1 MIFKR
6 TYRYQSSMPL
16 QEIKNKLIGK
26 HIETHHLDFEISEKN
41 GMLRI
46 IPHAEH
52 EPGVKTLPITHV
64 DLKNKGQSTSLKISS
79 KMRRIDSGGPYL
91 VTIFCFFLLIA
102 AAMFFFL
109 GGPEHT
115 QYVYVLGA
123 LGLLILII
131 FWMKMEKGYFDYVRR
146 IRDYIKKETAAS

>member
-52 EPGVKTLPITHV
+52 EAGVKTLPITHV
-64 DLKNKGQSTSLKISS
+64 DLKNKGQATSLKISS
-79 KMRRIDSGGPYL
+79 KMRR
-91 VTIFCFFLLIA
+91 
-102 AAMFFFL
+102 
-109 GGPEHT
+109 
-115 QYVYVLGA
+115 
-123 LGLLILII
+123 
-131 FWMKMEKGYFDYVRR
+131 
-146 IRDYIKKETAAS
+146 